1 MPLWSSKEDESQ
13 IILEEAGD
21 LGSKVILDSTDG
33 SPGSNEGAYILQEEQ
48 NEVKPQYLDRTNPM
62 GKLDDC
68 FANNQG
74 WWLRHSKSTTDPSRY
89 WDELLVAI
97 GDLAGDD
104 SASTGLG
111 EATID
116 SIRFSGL
123 SSGTSESSPTYSVG
137 SGATLANCFVKLQY
151 SEPIDLEYDGTNMPT
166 LVVTHT
172 DDDDATETSYT
183 ATVPVGNSSVNGVE
197 HTGADVDTILLDSTD
212 GTTNA
217 GDDVLLEDNSRIST
231 EQQRSGSQL
240 NFYFTIAGSDGAG
253 ELTIG
258 AQTLTLSGT
267 TTMKDYGQSGI
278 TSNTQITSSVGSELP
293 TGQVNMA

>member
-1 MPLWSSKEDESQ
+1 MPLWSSKEEESQ

-33 SPGSNEGAYILQEEQ
+33 TADDGFYILQEEQ

-62 GKLDDC
+62 GKLDNC
-68 FANNQG
+68 FANNHG

-97 GDLAGDD
+97 GDLAGGS
-104 SASTGLG
+104 SATAGLG

-123 SSGTSESSPTYSVG
+123 SSGTSDSSPTYSVG
-137 SGATLANCFVKLQY
+137 SGATLATAYVKLQY
-151 SEPIDLEYDGTNMPT
+151 SEPIDLEYDDTNMPT

-258 AQTLTLSGT
+258 AQTLTVSGT
-267 TTMKDYGQSGI
+267 TTIKDYGQGSLS
-278 TSNTQITSSVGSELP
+278 SNTQITSSVGSELP

>member
-1 MPLWSSKEDESQ
+1 MPLWSAKEEESQ
-13 IILEEAGD
+13 IVLEEAGD
-21 LGSKVILDSTDG
+21 LGSKVVLDSTDG
-33 SPGSNEGAYILQEEQ
+33 TSDAGFYVLQEEQ
-48 NEVKPQYLDRTNPM
+48 DEVKPQYLDRTNPM

-97 GDLAGDD
+97 GDLAGTS
-104 SASTGLG
+104 SATSGLG

-137 SGATLANCFVKLQY
+137 SGSTLANCFVKLQY
-151 SEPIDLEYDGTNMPT
+151 TEPVDLEYDGTNMPT
-166 LVVTHT
+166 LVVVHT
-172 DDDDATETSYT
+172 ADSGGATTNYT

-197 HTGADVDTILLDSTD
+197 ATGADVDTILLDSTD
-212 GTTNA
+212 GTSNA
-217 GDDVLLEDNSRIST
+217 GDDVIYEDNDRVAI

-240 NFYFTIAGSDGAG
+240 NFYFTIDGTDAAG
-253 ELTIG
+253 ELTIA

-267 TTMKDYGQSGI
+267 TTMKDYGQGSL
-278 TSNTQITSSVGSELP
+278 TSNTQITSTVGSELP
-293 TGQVNMA
+293 TGQMNIA

>member
-1 MPLWSSKEDESQ
+1 MPLWSAKEEESQ
-13 IILEEAGD
+13 IVLEEAGD
-21 LGSKVILDSTDG
+21 LGSKVVLDSTDG
-33 SPGSNEGAYILQEEQ
+33 TSDAGFYVLQEEQ
-48 NEVKPQYLDRTNPM
+48 DEVKPQYLDRTNPM

-97 GDLAGDD
+97 GDLAGTS
-104 SASTGLG
+104 SATSGLG

-137 SGATLANCFVKLQY
+137 SGSTLANCFVKLQY
-151 SEPIDLEYDGTNMPT
+151 TEPVDLEYDDTNMPT
-166 LVVTHT
+166 LVVVHT
-172 DDDDATETSYT
+172 ADSGGATTNYT

-197 HTGADVDTILLDSTD
+197 SMGADVDTILLDSTD
-212 GTTNA
+212 GTTDA
-217 GDDVLLEDNSRIST
+217 GDDVIYEDNDRVAI

-240 NFYFTIAGSDGAG
+240 NFYFTIDGTDGAG
-253 ELTIG
+253 ELTIA
-258 AQTLTLSGT
+258 AQTLTISGT
-267 TTMKDYGQSGI
+267 TTVKDYGQGSL
-278 TSNTQITSSVGSELP
+278 TSNSQITSTVGSELP
-293 TGQVNMA
+293 TAQMNMA

>member
-97 GDLAGDD
+97 GDLAGGS
-104 SASTGLG
+104 SATTGLG

-123 SSGTSESSPTYSVG
+123 SSGTSDSSPTYSVG
-137 SGATLANCFVKLQY
+137 SGSTLATAYVKLQY

-258 AQTLTLSGT
+258 AQTLTVSGT

>member
-1 MPLWSSKEDESQ
+1 MPLWSAKEEESQ
-13 IILEEAGD
+13 IVLEEAGD

-33 SPGSNEGAYILQEEQ
+33 TADAGFYVLQEEQ
-48 NEVKPQYLDRTNPM
+48 DEVKPQYLDRSNPM
-62 GKLDDC
+62 GKLDNC
-68 FANNQG
+68 FANNHG
-74 WWLRHSKSTTDPSRY
+74 WWLRHSKSTTDPSKY

-97 GDLAGDD
+97 GDLAGTS
-104 SASTGLG
+104 SATSGLG

-137 SGATLANCFVKLQY
+137 SGATLANCFVKLQFT
-151 SEPIDLEYDGTNMPT
+151 EPIDLEYDDTNMPT

-197 HTGADVDTILLDSTD
+197 ATGADVDTILLDSTD
-212 GTTNA
+212 GTSNA
-217 GDDVLLEDNSRIST
+217 GDDVIYEDNDRIAI

-240 NFYFTIAGSDGAG
+240 NFYFTIDGTDGAG

-258 AQTLTLSGT
+258 AQTLTISGT
-267 TTMKDYGQSGI
+267 TTIKDYGQGSLS
-278 TSNTQITSSVGSELP
+278 SNTQITSTVGSEVP
-293 TGQVNMA
+293 TAQMNMA

>member
-1 MPLWSSKEDESQ
+1 MPLWSAKEEESQ
-13 IILEEAGD
+13 IVLEEAGD
-21 LGSKVILDSTDG
+21 LGSKVVLDSTDG
-33 SPGSNEGAYILQEEQ
+33 TSDAGFYVLQEEQ
-48 NEVKPQYLDRTNPM
+48 DEVKPQYLDRTNPM

-97 GDLAGDD
+97 GDLAGTS
-104 SASTGLG
+104 SATTGLG

-137 SGATLANCFVKLQY
+137 SGSTLANCFVKLQY
-151 SEPIDLEYDGTNMPT
+151 TEPIDLEYDDTNMPT
-166 LVVTHT
+166 LVVVHT
-172 DDDDATETSYT
+172 ADSGGATTNYT

-197 HTGADVDTILLDSTD
+197 SIGADVDTILLDSTD
-212 GTTNA
+212 GTSNA
-217 GDDVLLEDNSRIST
+217 GDDVIYEDNDRVAI

-240 NFYFTIAGSDGAG
+240 NFYFTIDGTDAAG
-253 ELTIG
+253 ELTIA
-258 AQTLTLSGT
+258 AQTLTISGT
-267 TTMKDYGQSGI
+267 TTVKDYGQTSL
-278 TSNTQITSSVGSELP
+278 TSNSQITSTVGSELP
-293 TGQVNMA
+293 TAQMNMA

>member
-1 MPLWSSKEDESQ
+1 MPLWSAKEEESQ
-13 IILEEAGD
+13 IILEAAGD
-21 LGSKVILDSTDG
+21 LGSKVVLDSTDG
-33 SPGSNEGAYILQEEQ
+33 TSDAGFYILQEEQ

-68 FANNQG
+68 FANNHG
-74 WWLRHSKSTTDPSRY
+74 WWLRHSKSTTDPSKY

-97 GDLAGDD
+97 GDLAGTS
-104 SASTGLG
+104 SATTGLG

-137 SGATLANCFVKLQY
+137 SGSTLANCFVKLQY

-197 HTGADVDTILLDSTD
+197 SMGADVDTILLDSTD
-212 GTTNA
+212 GTTDA
-217 GDDVLLEDNSRIST
+217 GDDVIYEDNDRVAI

-240 NFYFTIAGSDGAG
+240 NFYFTIDGTDAAG
-253 ELTIG
+253 ELTIA
-258 AQTLTLSGT
+258 AQTLTVSGT
-267 TTMKDYGQSGI
+267 TTIKDYGQGSL
-278 TSNTQITSSVGSELP
+278 TSNTQITSTVGSELP
-293 TGQVNMA
+293 TGQTNIA

>member
-97 GDLAGDD
+97 GDLAGGS
-104 SASTGLG
+104 SATTGLG

-258 AQTLTLSGT
+258 AQTLTVSGT
-267 TTMKDYGQSGI
+267 TTIKDYGQGSLS
-278 TSNTQITSSVGSELP
+278 SNTQITSSVGSEVV

>member
-1 MPLWSSKEDESQ
+1 MPLWSAKEEESQ
-13 IILEEAGD
+13 IVLEEAGD

-33 SPGSNEGAYILQEEQ
+33 TADAGFYVLQEEQ
-48 NEVKPQYLDRTNPM
+48 DEVKPQYLDRSNPM
-62 GKLDDC
+62 GKLDNC
-68 FANNQG
+68 FANNHG
-74 WWLRHSKSTTDPSRY
+74 WWLRHSKSTTDPSKY

-97 GDLAGDD
+97 GDLAGTS
-104 SASTGLG
+104 SATSGLG

-123 SSGTSESSPTYSVG
+123 SSGSSESSPVYSVG
-137 SGATLANCFVKLQY
+137 SGATLANCFVKLQFT
-151 SEPIDLEYDGTNMPT
+151 EPIDLEYDGTNMPT

-172 DDDDATETSYT
+172 ADSDDSETSYT

-212 GTTNA
+212 GTSNA
-217 GDDVLLEDNSRIST
+217 GDDVIYEDNDRIAI

-240 NFYFTIAGSDGAG
+240 NFYFTIDGTDGAG

-258 AQTLTLSGT
+258 AQTLTVSGT
-267 TTMKDYGQSGI
+267 TTIKDYGQGSLS
-278 TSNTQITSSVGSELP
+278 SNTQITSTVGSELP
-293 TGQVNMA
+293 TAQMNMA

>member
-1 MPLWSSKEDESQ
+1 MPLWSSKEEESQ

-21 LGSKVILDSTDG
+21 LGSKVILNSTDG
-33 SPGSNEGAYILQEEQ
+33 TSDDGFYILQEEQ

-123 SSGTSESSPTYSVG
+123 SSGTSDSSPTYSVG
-137 SGATLANCFVKLQY
+137 SGATLATAYVKLQY

-166 LVVTHT
+166 LVVVHT
-172 DDDDATETSYT
+172 ADSDGTTTTNYT

-197 HTGADVDTILLDSTD
+197 SMGADVDTILLDSTD

>member
-1 MPLWSSKEDESQ
+1 MPLWSAKEEESQ
-13 IILEEAGD
+13 IILEAAGD
-21 LGSKVILDSTDG
+21 LGSKVVLDSTDG
-33 SPGSNEGAYILQEEQ
+33 TSNEGSYILQEEQ
-48 NEVKPQYLDRTNPM
+48 DEVKPQYLDRYNPM
-62 GKLDDC
+62 GKLDNC
-68 FANNQG
+68 FANNHG
-74 WWLRHSKSTTDPSRY
+74 WWLRHSKSTTDPSKY

-97 GDLAGDD
+97 GDLAGTS
-104 SASTGLG
+104 SATSGLG

-197 HTGADVDTILLDSTD
+197 SMGADVDTILLDSTD
-212 GTTNA
+212 GTTDA
-217 GDDVLLEDNSRIST
+217 GDDVIYEDNDRIAI

-240 NFYFTIAGSDGAG
+240 NFYFTIDGTDAAG
-253 ELTIG
+253 ELTIA

-267 TTMKDYGQSGI
+267 TTIKDYGQGSL
-278 TSNTQITSSVGSELP
+278 TSNTQITSTVGSELP
-293 TGQVNMA
+293 TAQMNMA

>member
-1 MPLWSSKEDESQ
+1 
-13 IILEEAGD
+13 
-21 LGSKVILDSTDG
+21 
-33 SPGSNEGAYILQEEQ
+33 
-48 NEVKPQYLDRTNPM
+48 
-62 GKLDDC
+62 
-68 FANNQG
+68 
-74 WWLRHSKSTTDPSRY
+74 
-89 WDELLVAI
+89 
-97 GDLAGDD
+97 
-104 SASTGLG
+104 
-111 EATID
+111 
-116 SIRFSGL
+116 
-123 SSGTSESSPTYSVG
+123 
-137 SGATLANCFVKLQY
+137 
-151 SEPIDLEYDGTNMPT
+151 MPT

>member
-1 MPLWSSKEDESQ
+1 MPLWSAKEEESQ
-13 IILEEAGD
+13 IVLEEAGD
-21 LGSKVILDSTDG
+21 LGSKVVLDSTDG
-33 SPGSNEGAYILQEEQ
+33 TSDAGFYVLQEEQ
-48 NEVKPQYLDRTNPM
+48 DEVKPQYLDRTNPM

-97 GDLAGDD
+97 GDLAGTS
-104 SASTGLG
+104 SATSGLG

-137 SGATLANCFVKLQY
+137 SGSTLANCFVKLQY
-151 SEPIDLEYDGTNMPT
+151 TEPVDLEYDDTNMPT
-166 LVVTHT
+166 LVVVHT
-172 DDDDATETSYT
+172 ADSGGATTNYT

-212 GTTNA
+212 GTTDA
-217 GDDVLLEDNSRIST
+217 GDDVIYEDNDRVAI

-240 NFYFTIAGSDGAG
+240 NFYFTIDGTDAAG
-253 ELTIG
+253 ELTIA
-258 AQTLTLSGT
+258 AQTLTVSGT
-267 TTMKDYGQSGI
+267 TTIKDYGQGSL
-278 TSNTQITSSVGSELP
+278 TSNTQITSTVGSELP
-293 TGQVNMA
+293 TAQMNMA

>member
-1 MPLWSSKEDESQ
+1 MPLWSAKEEESQ
-13 IILEEAGD
+13 IVLEEAGD
-21 LGSKVILDSTDG
+21 LGSKVVLDSTDG
-33 SPGSNEGAYILQEEQ
+33 TSDAGFYVLQEEQ
-48 NEVKPQYLDRTNPM
+48 DEVKPQYLDRTNPM

-97 GDLAGDD
+97 GDLAGTS
-104 SASTGLG
+104 SATSGLG

-137 SGATLANCFVKLQY
+137 SGSTLANCFVKLQY
-151 SEPIDLEYDGTNMPT
+151 TEPVDLEYDGTNMPT
-166 LVVTHT
+166 LVVVHT
-172 DDDDATETSYT
+172 ADSGGATTNYT

-197 HTGADVDTILLDSTD
+197 SMGADVDTILLDSTD
-212 GTTNA
+212 GTTDA
-217 GDDVLLEDNSRIST
+217 GDDVIYEDNDRVAI

-240 NFYFTIAGSDGAG
+240 NFYFTIDGTDAAG
-253 ELTIG
+253 ELTIA
-258 AQTLTLSGT
+258 AQTLTISGT
-267 TTMKDYGQSGI
+267 TTVKDYGQGSL
-278 TSNTQITSSVGSELP
+278 TSNSQITSTVGSELP
-293 TGQVNMA
+293 TAQMNMA

>member
-1 MPLWSSKEDESQ
+1 MPLWSAKEEESQ
-13 IILEEAGD
+13 IILEAAGD
-21 LGSKVILDSTDG
+21 LGSKVVLDSTDG
-33 SPGSNEGAYILQEEQ
+33 TSNEGSYILQEEQ
-48 NEVKPQYLDRTNPM
+48 NEVKPQYLDRYNPM
-62 GKLDDC
+62 GKLDNC
-68 FANNQG
+68 FANNHG
-74 WWLRHSKSTTDPSRY
+74 WWLRHSKSTTDPSKY

-97 GDLAGDD
+97 GDLAGTS
-104 SASTGLG
+104 SATSGLG

-123 SSGTSESSPTYSVG
+123 SSGTSDSSPTYSVG
-137 SGATLANCFVKLQY
+137 SGATLATAYVKLQY

-197 HTGADVDTILLDSTD
+197 ALGADVDTILLDSTD
-212 GTTNA
+212 GTTDA
-217 GDDVLLEDNSRIST
+217 GDDVIYEDNDRIAI

-240 NFYFTIAGSDGAG
+240 NFYFTIDGTDGAG
-253 ELTIG
+253 ELTIA

-267 TTMKDYGQSGI
+267 TTIKDYGQGSL
-278 TSNTQITSSVGSELP
+278 TSNSQITSTVGSEVP
-293 TGQVNMA
+293 TAQMNMS

>member
-1 MPLWSSKEDESQ
+1 MPLWSAKEEESQ
-13 IILEEAGD
+13 IVLEEAGD
-21 LGSKVILDSTDG
+21 LGSKVVLDSTDG
-33 SPGSNEGAYILQEEQ
+33 TSDAGFYVLQEEQ
-48 NEVKPQYLDRTNPM
+48 DEVKPQYLDRTNPM

-97 GDLAGDD
+97 GDLAGTS
-104 SASTGLG
+104 SATSGLG

-137 SGATLANCFVKLQY
+137 SGSTLANCFVKLQY
-151 SEPIDLEYDGTNMPT
+151 TEPIDLEYDDTNMPT
-166 LVVTHT
+166 LVVVHT
-172 DDDDATETSYT
+172 ADSGGATTNYT

-197 HTGADVDTILLDSTD
+197 ATGADVDTILLDSTD
-212 GTTNA
+212 GTSNA
-217 GDDVLLEDNSRIST
+217 GDDVIYEDNDRVAI

-240 NFYFTIAGSDGAG
+240 NFYFTIDGTDAAG
-253 ELTIG
+253 ELTIA
-258 AQTLTLSGT
+258 AQTLTISGT
-267 TTMKDYGQSGI
+267 TTVKDYGQGSL
-278 TSNTQITSSVGSELP
+278 TSNSQITSTVGSELP
-293 TGQVNMA
+293 TAQMNMA

>member
-1 MPLWSSKEDESQ
+1 MPLWSAKEEESQ
-13 IILEEAGD
+13 IILEAAGD
-21 LGSKVILDSTDG
+21 LGSKVVLDSTDG
-33 SPGSNEGAYILQEEQ
+33 TSNEGSYILQEEQ
-48 NEVKPQYLDRTNPM
+48 DEVKPQFLDRTNPM
-62 GKLDDC
+62 GKLDNC
-68 FANNQG
+68 FANNHG
-74 WWLRHSKSTTDPSRY
+74 WWLRHSKSTTDPSKY

-97 GDLAGDD
+97 GDLAGTS
-104 SASTGLG
+104 SATSGLG

-137 SGATLANCFVKLQY
+137 SGSTLANCFVKLQY

-166 LVVTHT
+166 LVVLHT

-212 GTTNA
+212 GTSNA
-217 GDDVLLEDNSRIST
+217 GDDVLLEDNDRIST

-267 TTMKDYGQSGI
+267 TTMKDYGQGSI
-278 TSNTQITSSVGSELP
+278 TANTQITSSVGSEVV

>member
-1 MPLWSSKEDESQ
+1 MPLWSAKEEESQ
-13 IILEEAGD
+13 IVLEEAGD

-33 SPGSNEGAYILQEEQ
+33 TADAGFYVLQEEQ
-48 NEVKPQYLDRTNPM
+48 DEVKPQYLDRSNPM
-62 GKLDDC
+62 GKLDNC
-68 FANNQG
+68 FANNHG
-74 WWLRHSKSTTDPSRY
+74 WWLRHSKSTTDPSKY

-97 GDLAGDD
+97 GDLAGTS
-104 SASTGLG
+104 SATSGLG

-123 SSGTSESSPTYSVG
+123 SSGTSESSPVYSVG
-137 SGATLANCFVKLQY
+137 SGATLANCFVKLQFT
-151 SEPIDLEYDGTNMPT
+151 EPIDLEYDDTNMPT

-197 HTGADVDTILLDSTD
+197 ATGADVDTILLDSTD
-212 GTTNA
+212 GTSNA
-217 GDDVLLEDNSRIST
+217 GDDVIYEDNDRIAI

-240 NFYFTIAGSDGAG
+240 NFYFTIDGTDGAG

-258 AQTLTLSGT
+258 AQTLTISGT
-267 TTMKDYGQSGI
+267 TTIKDYGQGSLS
-278 TSNTQITSSVGSELP
+278 SNTQITSTVGSELP
-293 TGQVNMA
+293 TAQMNMA

>member
-1 MPLWSSKEDESQ
+1 MPLWSSKEEESQ

-33 SPGSNEGAYILQEEQ
+33 TADDGFYILQEEQ

-62 GKLDDC
+62 GKLDNC
-68 FANNQG
+68 FANNHG

-104 SASTGLG
+104 SATTGLG

-123 SSGTSESSPTYSVG
+123 SSGTSDSSPTYSVG

-151 SEPIDLEYDGTNMPT
+151 SEPIDLEYDDTNMPT

-212 GTTNA
+212 GTSNA

-258 AQTLTLSGT
+258 AQTLTVSGT
-267 TTMKDYGQSGI
+267 TTIKDYGQGSLS
-278 TSNTQITSSVGSELP
+278 SNTQITSSVGSELP
-293 TGQVNMA
+293 TRQVNMA

>member
-1 MPLWSSKEDESQ
+1 MPLWSAKEEESQ
-13 IILEEAGD
+13 IVLEEAGD
-21 LGSKVILDSTDG
+21 LGSKVVLDSTDG
-33 SPGSNEGAYILQEEQ
+33 TSDAGFYVLQEEQ
-48 NEVKPQYLDRTNPM
+48 DEVKPQYLDRTNPM

-97 GDLAGDD
+97 GDLAGTS
-104 SASTGLG
+104 SATSGLG

-137 SGATLANCFVKLQY
+137 SGSTLANCFVKLQY
-151 SEPIDLEYDGTNMPT
+151 TEPVDLEYDGTNMPT
-166 LVVTHT
+166 LVVVHT
-172 DDDDATETSYT
+172 ADSGGATTNYT

-197 HTGADVDTILLDSTD
+197 ATGADVDTILLDSTD
-212 GTTNA
+212 GTTDA
-217 GDDVLLEDNSRIST
+217 GDDVIYEDNDRVAI

-240 NFYFTIAGSDGAG
+240 NFYFTIDGTDAAG
-253 ELTIG
+253 ELTIA
-258 AQTLTLSGT
+258 AQTLTISGT
-267 TTMKDYGQSGI
+267 TTVKDYGQGSL
-278 TSNTQITSSVGSELP
+278 TSNTQITSTVGSELP
-293 TGQVNMA
+293 TGQMNIA

>member
-1 MPLWSSKEDESQ
+1 MPLWSAKEEESQ
-13 IILEEAGD
+13 IVLEEAGD
-21 LGSKVILDSTDG
+21 LGSKVVLDSTDG
-33 SPGSNEGAYILQEEQ
+33 TSDAGFYVLQEEQ
-48 NEVKPQYLDRTNPM
+48 DEVKPQYLDRTNPM

-97 GDLAGDD
+97 GDLAGTS
-104 SASTGLG
+104 SATSGLG

-137 SGATLANCFVKLQY
+137 SGSTLANCFVKLQY
-151 SEPIDLEYDGTNMPT
+151 TEPIDLEYDDTNMPT
-166 LVVTHT
+166 LVVVHT
-172 DDDDATETSYT
+172 ADSGGATTNYT

-197 HTGADVDTILLDSTD
+197 ATGADVDTILLDSTD
-212 GTTNA
+212 GTTDA
-217 GDDVLLEDNSRIST
+217 GDDVIYEDNDRVAI

-240 NFYFTIAGSDGAG
+240 NFYFTIDGTDAAG
-253 ELTIG
+253 ELTIA
-258 AQTLTLSGT
+258 AQTLTISGT
-267 TTMKDYGQSGI
+267 TTVKDYGQGSL
-278 TSNTQITSSVGSELP
+278 TSNTQITSTVGSELP
-293 TGQVNMA
+293 TGQMNIA

>member
-1 MPLWSSKEDESQ
+1 MPLWSSKEEESQ

-21 LGSKVILDSTDG
+21 LGSKVVLDSTDG
-33 SPGSNEGAYILQEEQ
+33 TANEGAYILQEEQ

-97 GDLAGDD
+97 GDLAGGS
-104 SASTGLG
+104 SATSGLG

-123 SSGTSESSPTYSVG
+123 SSGTSDSSPTYSVG
-137 SGATLANCFVKLQY
+137 SGATLATAYVKLQY
-151 SEPIDLEYDGTNMPT
+151 SEPIDLEYDDTNMPT

-258 AQTLTLSGT
+258 AQTLTVSGT
-267 TTMKDYGQSGI
+267 TTIKDYGQGSLS
-278 TSNTQITSSVGSELP
+278 SNTQITSSVGSELP

>member
-1 MPLWSSKEDESQ
+1 MPLWSAKEEESQ
-13 IILEEAGD
+13 IVLEEAGD
-21 LGSKVILDSTDG
+21 LGSKVVLDSTDG
-33 SPGSNEGAYILQEEQ
+33 TSDAGFYVLQEEQ
-48 NEVKPQYLDRTNPM
+48 DEVKPQYLDRTNPM

-97 GDLAGDD
+97 GDLAGTS
-104 SASTGLG
+104 SATSGLG
-111 EATID
+111 EASID

-137 SGATLANCFVKLQY
+137 SGSTLANCFVKLQY
-151 SEPIDLEYDGTNMPT
+151 TEPVDLEYDDTNMPT
-166 LVVTHT
+166 LVVVHT
-172 DDDDATETSYT
+172 ADSGGATTNYT

-197 HTGADVDTILLDSTD
+197 ATGADVDTILLDSTD
-212 GTTNA
+212 GTSNA
-217 GDDVLLEDNSRIST
+217 GDDVIYEDNDRVAI

-240 NFYFTIAGSDGAG
+240 NFYFTIDGTDAAG
-253 ELTIG
+253 ELTIA

-267 TTMKDYGQSGI
+267 TTMKDYGQGSL

-293 TGQVNMA
+293 AAQMNMA

>member
-137 SGATLANCFVKLQY
+137 SGSTLANCFVKLQY

>member
-1 MPLWSSKEDESQ
+1 MPLWSAKEEESQ
-13 IILEEAGD
+13 IVLEEAGD
-21 LGSKVILDSTDG
+21 LGSKVVLDSTDG
-33 SPGSNEGAYILQEEQ
+33 TSDAGFYVLQEEQ
-48 NEVKPQYLDRTNPM
+48 DEVKPQYLDRTNPM

-97 GDLAGDD
+97 GDLAGTS
-104 SASTGLG
+104 SATSGLG

-137 SGATLANCFVKLQY
+137 SGSTLANCFVKLQY
-151 SEPIDLEYDGTNMPT
+151 TEPVDLEYDDTNMPT
-166 LVVTHT
+166 LVVVHT
-172 DDDDATETSYT
+172 ADSGGATTNYT

-212 GTTNA
+212 GTTDA
-217 GDDVLLEDNSRIST
+217 GDDVIYEDNDRVAI

-240 NFYFTIAGSDGAG
+240 NFYFTIDGTDAAG
-253 ELTIG
+253 ELTIA
-258 AQTLTLSGT
+258 AQTLTISGT
-267 TTMKDYGQSGI
+267 TTVKDYGQGSL
-278 TSNTQITSSVGSELP
+278 TSNSQITSTVGSELP
-293 TGQVNMA
+293 TAQMNMA